1 MPKTNPFT
9 YGTVVTGEH
18 FANRKKEL
26 RELSGRLKETV
37 RIFLVAPRR
46 YGKTSLIQ
54 NVLGRLKRQKMLT
67 AYVDLYWATSSREFM
82 ELYLSHVIRG
92 SKSISQKAAHFLRDF
107 LPRVRPHL
115 GFDPN
120 GNPELS
126 LGISGEPPA
135 EAAEEVFNMPEQIAK
150 DQGKR
155 FVVVMDEFQEIV
167 NFNGGALERQLRAAI
182 QHHRNVSYL
191 FAGSKSHMLIDMVS
205 EKTRPFYQMGT
216 LMTLDKMPQD
226 EFRSFIETK
235 FLKSGKKISPAALDR
250 IFKVSENVPHYVQ
263 LLSFYLWDH
272 FQGVPRIEEPHVAET
287 ISMILHGQEPAY
299 LTIWEGLTLHQRK
312 TIKAAS
318 ILEGRLLSAK
328 ETIQR
333 FYLESASNVG
343 KSLRSLCSKGILR
356 REKEGYVF
364 EDVLFGQWIKKN
376 A

>member
-9 YGTVVTGEH
+9 YGTVVTGDD

-67 AYVDLYWATSSREFM
+67 AYLDLYWATSSREFM

-92 SKSISQKAAHFLRDF
+92 SKSISKKAAHFLRDF

-150 DQGKR
+150 D
-155 FVVVMDEFQEIV
+155 
-167 NFNGGALERQLRAAI
+167 
-182 QHHRNVSYL
+182 
-191 FAGSKSHMLIDMVS
+191 SKSYTG
-205 EKTRPFYQMGT
+205 KY
-216 LMTLDKMPQD
+216 
-226 EFRSFIETK
+226 
-235 FLKSGKKISPAALDR
+235 LK
-250 IFKVSENVPHYVQ
+250 KVLQ
-263 LLSFYLWDH
+263 
-272 FQGVPRIEEPHVAET
+272 
-287 ISMILHGQEPAY
+287 
-299 LTIWEGLTLHQRK
+299 
-312 TIKAAS
+312 
-318 ILEGRLLSAK
+318 
-328 ETIQR
+328 
-333 FYLESASNVG
+333 
-343 KSLRSLCSKGILR
+343 
-356 REKEGYVF
+356 
-364 EDVLFGQWIKKN
+364 
-376 A
+376 

>member
-1 MPKTNPFT
+1 MPKINPFT
-9 YGTVVTGEH
+9 YGTVVTGVD

-26 RELSGRLKETV
+26 RELSGKLKETV

-92 SKSISQKAAHFLRDF
+92 SKSLSKKAAHFLRDF

-135 EAAEEVFNMPEQIAK
+135 EAAEEVFNMPEKIAK

-155 FVVVMDEFQEIV
+155 FVVVLDEFQEFG

-182 QHHRNVSYL
+182 QHHNNVSYL
-191 FAGSKSHMLIDMVS
+191 FAGSKPHMLIDMVS

-216 LMTLDKMPQD
+216 LMTLDKMPHN
-226 EFRSFIETK
+226 EFRSFIESK
-235 FLKSGKKISPAALDR
+235 FLKSGKKISPDDPPWTRAGLFNNLGGTYSSSTKNHQSCIISRRSPAQCKRIDPTLPFRVRFKCRKKSALPQFER
-250 IFKVSENVPHYVQ
+250 HP
-263 LLSFYLWDH
+263 
-272 FQGVPRIEEPHVAET
+272 ET
-287 ISMILHGQEPAY
+287 
-299 LTIWEGLTLHQRK
+299 
-312 TIKAAS
+312 
-318 ILEGRLLSAK
+318 
-328 ETIQR
+328 
-333 FYLESASNVG
+333 
-343 KSLRSLCSKGILR
+343 
-356 REKEGYVF
+356 
-364 EDVLFGQWIKKN
+364 
-376 A
+376 